1 MSPGRR
7 IERLRRDHAVEAF
20 DCGKPALKSYLVR
33 HALQNQRAGGA
44 VTYLALEGDE
54 VAGFHS
60 LAYGQVEYADAP
72 ERLTRGLAH
81 HPVPVMLLTRLA
93 VDRRFHGQGLG
104 AGLLKDAM
112 LRTLQAAEIAGL
124 RAIIVHAKD
133 DEARAFYEHFDFAPS
148 PSDPH
153 HLMVLLKEVRSLV
166 GR

>member
-72 ERLTRGLAH
+72 ERLTRG
-81 HPVPVMLLTRLA
+81 R
-93 VDRRFHGQGLG
+93 
-104 AGLLKDAM
+104 
-112 LRTLQAAEIAGL
+112 
-124 RAIIVHAKD
+124 
-133 DEARAFYEHFDFAPS
+133 
-148 PSDPH
+148 
-153 HLMVLLKEVRSLV
+153 
-166 GR
+166 